1 MNNASNAYQFLLQK
15 QYSQAIALYEE
26 LANLEPDV
34 YAHSWYLG
42 LAMLLDGQEVEA
54 QLTWALASEAIAPE
68 VMPQWIAGLVGILQ
82 QEAQRHVDLEDL
94 AIAWVIHQHIREI
107 IPEDIANL
115 LQIVFLSVQLKTFTA
130 EDLISLNLIELLEL
144 ETTNSIFSEIEDD
157 LFFAVWQSVLGY
169 VEPEPIFLNFVDL
182 SLAYIQDRETAS
194 EILRLIALQYAYNLH
209 HARDLMILVVKLDP
223 TNWVNLSNLA
233 QLQQETGHYDN
244 GIINARKLLELAP
257 DLLKRAISSH
267 ILLRGL
273 LTAGAYWLEALD
285 VYETHKHLLNSIVQ
299 AQPKELDWLM
309 ATSLFKSNFF
319 FPYLNDMPQIYRKL
333 QNQVIETALS
343 NLQQLASTYH
353 HKYKQSHLLKSLDKE
368 PRPLKIGYISF
379 CLREHS
385 VGWLARWL
393 FLHHDRDHFQIYT
406 YFIDYKDNHDPLQQ
420 WYENHSSKYY
430 RFGTNSTTQSTEI
443 ADIIYQ
449 DQLDILID
457 LDSISNSQTCE
468 IMALKPSPI
477 QITWLGWDASG
488 LSTIDYF
495 IADPY
500 VLPDNAQDY
509 YQEKIWRLPQ
519 TYIAVDG
526 FEIAVS
532 SLRRDQLGIPTDAI
546 VYLSAQGGYK
556 RHIDTVRLQMQVI
569 KSIPNSY
576 FLIKGKADQKAVQ
589 DYFEQLAIEEGVNPH
604 CLRFLPPT
612 ATEAEHR
619 ANLAIADIVL
629 DTYPYNGA
637 TTTLETL
644 WMGIPIVTKVGEQF
658 AARNSYTMMI
668 NAGITEGIAWTD
680 AEYVEWGIRLGTDA
694 QLRSDI
700 ATRLH
705 KSRQTSPLWNA
716 KQFTR
721 EMEKAYQQMWQKFVQ
736 SDSQ

>member
-1 MNNASNAYQFLLQK
+1 MMNNANNAYRFLLQK

-26 LANLEPDV
+26 LANSEPEV
-34 YAHSWYLG
+34 YSHIWYLG
-42 LAMLLDGQEVEA
+42 LARLLDGQEVEA
-54 QLTWALASEAIAPE
+54 QLTWALASEVIAPE
-68 VMPQWIAGLVGILQ
+68 AIPQWIDGLVKVLQ

-107 IPEDIANL
+107 IPKNISNL
-115 LQIVFLSVQLKTFTA
+115 LQIVFLSVQLKTFTV
-130 EDLISLNLIELLEL
+130 EDLLSLNLIELLEL
-144 ETTNSIFSEIEDD
+144 ETTDSNLSVIEDD

-169 VEPEPIFLNFVDL
+169 VEPEQTLLNFIDL
-182 SLAYIQDRETAS
+182 SLAYIQDRETGA
-194 EILRLIALQYAYNLH
+194 EILTLIALQYSHKLQ
-209 HARDLMILVVKLDP
+209 HARELMILAVKINSS
-223 TNWVNLSNLA
+223 NWANLSNLA
-233 QLQQETGHYDN
+233 QLQQETGHYDD

-257 DLLKRAISSH
+257 DLLRKAISSH

-273 LTAGAYWLEALD
+273 LAAGAYWQEALD
-285 VYETHKHLLNSIVQ
+285 TYQIHQQFLNLLVQ
-299 AQPKELDWLM
+299 IKPMDLEWLT
-309 ATSLFKSNFF
+309 AKTLCQGNFF
-319 FPYLNDMPQIYRKL
+319 LPYLKDVPQIHRRL
-333 QNQVIETALS
+333 QNQLVQIALI
-343 NLQQLASTYH
+343 NIQRLASSECDR
-353 HKYKQSHLLKSLDKE
+353 YKQSHIITSQNKE

-385 VGWLARWL
+385 VGWLFRWL
-393 FLHHDRDHFQIYT
+393 FLHHDRAHFQIHT

-420 WYENHSSKYY
+420 WYADQSFKYY
-430 RFGTNSTTQSTEI
+430 RFGADSLRQSVEI

-468 IMALKPSPI
+468 IMALKPAPV

-526 FEIAVS
+526 FEIAVP
-532 SLRRDQLGIPTDAI
+532 SLRRDQLDIPTDAVI
-546 VYLSAQGGYK
+546 YLSAQGGYK

-576 FLIKGKADQKAVQ
+576 FLIKGSADQKAIQ
-589 DYFEQLAIEEGVNPH
+589 EYFEQLAIEEGVNPR

-612 ATEAEHR
+612 ASEAEHR

-644 WMGIPIVTKVGEQF
+644 WMGIPLVTKVGEQF

-668 NAGITEGIAWTD
+668 NVGVTEGIAWTD
-680 AEYVEWGIRLGTDA
+680 EEYVEWGIRLGKDA
-694 QLRSDI
+694 QLRHDI
-700 ATRLH
+700 STRLH
-705 KSRQTSPLWNA
+705 KSRQTSPLWNG
-716 KQFTR
+716 KQFTI
-721 EMEKAYQQMWQKFVQ
+721 EMEKAYQQMWANFTKAT
-736 SDSQ
+736 

>member
-1 MNNASNAYQFLLQK
+1 MNNANNVYQFLLQK
-15 QYSQAIALYEE
+15 EYSQAIALYEE

-42 LAMLLDGQEVEA
+42 LARLLDGQEVEA

-68 VMPQWIAGLVGILQ
+68 AMPQWIAGLVGILQ

-107 IPEDIANL
+107 MPEDIANL
-115 LQIVFLSVQLKTFTA
+115 LQIVFLSVQLKTFA
-130 EDLISLNLIELLEL
+130 VEDIISLNLIELLEL
-144 ETTNSIFSEIEDD
+144 ETTNSNLSVIEDD

-169 VEPEPIFLNFVDL
+169 VEPDQILLNFIDL
-182 SLAYIQDRETAS
+182 SLAYIQDRETGA
-194 EILRLIALQYAYNLH
+194 EILTLIALQYSCKLH
-209 HARDLMILVVKLDP
+209 HAREIMILAVKINSA
-223 TNWVNLSNLA
+223 NWANLSNLA
-233 QLQQETGHYDN
+233 QLQQETGHYDD
-244 GIINARKLLELAP
+244 GIINARKLLDLAP
-257 DLLKRAISSH
+257 DLLRKAISSH

-273 LTAGAYWLEALD
+273 LAAGAYWQEALD
-285 VYETHKHLLNSIVQ
+285 TYQTHQQFLNLLVQ
-299 AQPKELDWLM
+299 IKPMDLEWLT
-309 ATSLFKSNFF
+309 AKTLCQGNFF
-319 FPYLNDMPQIYRKL
+319 LPYLKDVPQTHRRL
-333 QNQVIETALS
+333 QNQLVQIALT
-343 NLQQLASTYH
+343 NIQRLASSQCDR
-353 HKYKQSHLLKSLDKE
+353 YKQSHIIKSQNKD

-385 VGWLARWL
+385 VGWLSRWL
-393 FLHHDRDHFQIYT
+393 FLHHDRNRFQIHT

-420 WYENHSSKYY
+420 WYADQSFKYY
-430 RFGTNSTTQSTEI
+430 RFGADTPRQSVEI

-468 IMALKPSPI
+468 IMALKPAPI
-477 QITWLGWDASG
+477 QVTWLGWDASG

-519 TYIAVDG
+519 AYIAVDG
-526 FEIAVS
+526 FEIAVP
-532 SLRRDQLGIPTDAI
+532 SLRRDQLDIPTDAI

-569 KSIPNSY
+569 KSMPNSY
-576 FLIKGKADQKAVQ
+576 FLVKGSADQKAIQ
-589 DYFEQLAIEEGVNPH
+589 DYFEQLAIEEGVNPQ

-612 ATEAEHR
+612 ASEAEHR
-619 ANLAIADIVL
+619 ANLAIADVVL

-644 WMGIPIVTKVGEQF
+644 WMGIPLVTKVGEQF
-658 AARNSYTMMI
+658 AARNSYTMMM
-668 NAGITEGIAWTD
+668 NVGVTEGLAWTD
-680 AEYVEWGIRLGTDA
+680 AEYVEWGIRLGKDA
-694 QLRSDI
+694 QLRHDI

-705 KSRQTSPLWNA
+705 KSRQTSPLWNG
-716 KQFTR
+716 KQFTL
-721 EMEKAYQQMWQKFVQ
+721 EMEKAYQQMWANFINLG
-736 SDSQ
+736 

>member
-1 MNNASNAYQFLLQK
+1 MNNANNAYQFLLQK

-68 VMPQWIAGLVGILQ
+68 AMPQWINGLVGLLQ

-144 ETTNSIFSEIEDD
+144 ETANSSFSVIEDD
-157 LFFAVWQSVLGY
+157 LFFASWQSVLGY
-169 VEPEPIFLNFVDL
+169 VEPDQILLNFIDL
-182 SLAYIQDRETAS
+182 SLAYIQDCETGA

-209 HARDLMILVVKLDP
+209 YARELMVLVVKLEP
-223 TNWVNLSNLA
+223 TNWANLSNLA
-233 QLQQETGHYDN
+233 QLQQETGRYTD

-257 DLLKRAISSH
+257 DLLKKAISGH

-273 LTAGAYWLEALD
+273 LSAGAYWQEALD
-285 VYETHKHLLNSIVQ
+285 MYVIHQQFLNSLVQ
-299 AQPKELDWLM
+299 AEPTELDWIM
-309 ATSLFKSNFF
+309 AGALFKHHFF
-319 FPYLNDMPQIYRKL
+319 LPYLNDAPQIHRSL
-333 QNQVIETALS
+333 QNQVVQIALS
-343 NLQQLASTYH
+343 NLQQLASTQHYT
-353 HKYKQSHLLKSLDKE
+353 YKQSHILKSQDQE

-393 FLHHDRDHFQIYT
+393 FLHHDRDRFQIHT

-420 WYENHSSKYY
+420 WYADQSFKYY
-430 RFGTNSTTQSTEI
+430 RFGADTPRQSVEI
-443 ADIIYQ
+443 ADIIHQ
-449 DQLDILID
+449 DHLDILID

-468 IMALKPSPI
+468 IMALKPAPI
-477 QITWLGWDASG
+477 QVTWLGWDGSG

-526 FEIAVS
+526 FEIAVP
-532 SLRRDQLGIPTDAI
+532 SLRRDQLDIPIDAVI
-546 VYLSAQGGYK
+546 YLSAQKGYK
-556 RHIDTVRLQMQVI
+556 RHLETVKLQMQIIRSV
-569 KSIPNSY
+569 PNSY
-576 FLIKGKADQKAVQ
+576 FLIKGDADQS
-589 DYFEQLAIEEGVNPH
+589 AIRDFFLGVAAEIGVSSDR
-604 CLRFLPPT
+604 LRFLPPT
-612 ATEAEHR
+612 ASEAEHR

-668 NAGITEGIAWTD
+668 NAGITEGIAWND
-680 AEYVEWGIRLGTDA
+680 AEYVEWGIRLGRDS
-694 QLRSDI
+694 QLRHDI
-700 ATRLH
+700 FTRLH

-721 EMEKAYQQMWQKFVQ
+721 EMESAYQQMWTDFTKRT
-736 SDSQ
+736 